1 MIWLILL
8 VTILILFYIYT
19 FRSFKYWETRNVYYE
34 KPVPIFGNFYDVAI
48 RKRHM
53 GDVLKEIHLKL
64 DDNVPYFGVYIFH
77 APNLVVRTK
86 EMIKEVLIKNFT
98 SFPNRMDYTNEVVDP
113 LSSYD
118 LFSMKEDLWKFTRTK
133 LSPAFSSGKIKMMG
147 PLMKEV
153 TDQLEN
159 LLESS
164 NGQEVDVRDLAKRY
178 LVDIIS
184 TCAFGINAESLK
196 DQNSQIK
203 VMANQMLD
211 QRGFVRS
218 FAVFAWFF
226 CPLLVDIFRLPFV
239 EKESSDFLVD
249 VFLSSYKERKKLNI
263 KRNDFID
270 LLHEVIGK
278 KDQNDLIVFDEI
290 KMSAQA
296 MAFFNAGTD
305 TTSILLTLCLYEM
318 AMNLH
323 IQEKLR
329 NEIRDSIDPTGSISY
344 ETLLSMEYLDL
355 VTKETLRKYPFLQL
369 LQRYCVKDH
378 TFETGLTIKKGQRV
392 LIPTLALH
400 HDPKYY
406 PNPEEFNPE
415 RIRGDRIKD
424 LQYVFLPFGEG
435 PRKCIGEKFGLI
447 SFKLGLSMILKNF
460 EVLPGPQTEIP
471 LKFEKAAFFTTP
483 ESAEIMLTIRRVD

>member
-8 VTILILFYIYT
+8 ATLVALFYIYT
-19 FRSFKYWETRNVYYE
+19 YRCFKYWENRNVYFE

-48 RKRHM
+48 RKKHM
-53 GDVLKEIHLKL
+53 GDVLQEIHMKL
-64 DDNVPYFGVYIFH
+64 DENIPYFGVYIFH

-86 EMIKEVLIKNFT
+86 EMIKEVLIKNFA

-113 LSSYD
+113 LSAYD
-118 LFSMKEDLWKFTRTK
+118 LFSMKEEMWKFTRSK
-133 LSPAFSSGKIKMMG
+133 LSPAFSSGKMKNMY

-153 TDQLEN
+153 SNHLHN
-159 LLESS
+159 LLVSLE
-164 NGQEVDVRDLAKRY
+164 GQEVDVRDLSKRF

-184 TCAFGINAESLK
+184 SCAFGINAESL
-196 DQNSQIK
+196 QNKNSKIK
-203 VMANQMLD
+203 AMADQMLD

-249 VFLSSYKERKKLNI
+249 VFLRSYKERKKLNV
-263 KRNDFID
+263 KRNDLID
-270 LLHEVIGK
+270 LLHELVGEK
-278 KDQNDLIVFDEI
+278 SQNDLVVFDEI

-296 MAFFNAGTD
+296 MAFFNAGEGTS
-305 TTSILLTLCLYEM
+305 SILLTLCLYEM
-318 AMNLH
+318 AMNID

-329 NEIRDSIDPTGSISY
+329 EEIRKTLDSTGELSY
-344 ETLLSMEYLDL
+344 ENVLEMEYLDM

-378 TFETGLTIKKGQRV
+378 TFETGLTVKKGQRV

-400 HDPKYY
+400 YDPRYY
-406 PNPEEFNPE
+406 PEPEKFNPE
-415 RIRGDRIKD
+415 RFRGDKIKD
-424 LQYVFLPFGEG
+424 LQYVFLPFGDG
-435 PRKCIGEKFGLI
+435 PRKCIGARFGLM
-447 SFKLGLSMILKNF
+447 SMKTGLATILKDF
-460 EVLPGPQTEIP
+460 EVVPGPQTEIP
-471 LKFEKAAFFTTP
+471 LRFEKAAFFTTP
-483 ESAEIMLTIRRVD
+483 ESAQVMLKLRKVA

>member
-8 VTILILFYIYT
+8 AILIGLFYIYCY
-19 FRSFKYWETRNVYYE
+19 RSFNYWENRNVYYE

-48 RKRHM
+48 RKKHM
-53 GDVLKEIHLKL
+53 GDILQEMHMKL
-64 DDNVPYFGVYIFH
+64 DDNIPYFGVYIFH

-86 EMIKEVLIKNFT
+86 EMIKEVLIKNFS

-113 LSSYD
+113 LSAYD
-118 LFSMKEDLWKFTRTK
+118 LFSMKEDLWKFTRSK
-133 LSPAFSSGKIKMMG
+133 LSPAFSSGKIKMMY

-153 TDQLEN
+153 TDQLES
-159 LLESS
+159 LLETLD
-164 NGQEVDVRDLAKRY
+164 GQEVDVRDLAKRY

-184 TCAFGINAESLK
+184 SCAFGINAESLK
-196 DQNSQIK
+196 NKDSKIK

-226 CPLLVDIFRLPFV
+226 CPILVDIFRLPFV

-249 VFLSSYKERKKLNI
+249 VFLTSYKERKKLNV
-263 KRNDFID
+263 KRNDLID
-270 LLHEVIGK
+270 LLHELVGEK
-278 KDQNDLIVFDEI
+278 GNNDLVVFDEI

-296 MAFFNAGTD
+296 MAFFNAGAD
-305 TTSILLTLCLYEM
+305 TSSILLTLCLYEM
-318 AMNLH
+318 AMNLD
-323 IQEKLR
+323 IQERLR
-329 NEIRDSIDPTGSISY
+329 NDIREAVDENGVMSY
-344 ETLLSMEYLDL
+344 EALLSLEYLDL

-378 TFETGLTIKKGQRV
+378 TFETGLTVKKGQRV

-400 HDPKYY
+400 YDPKYY
-406 PNPEEFNPE
+406 PDPDKFDPE
-415 RIRGDRIKD
+415 RFRGDKLKD

-435 PRKCIGEKFGLI
+435 PRKCIGERFGLM
-447 SFKLGLSMILKNF
+447 SFKIGLSMILKNF
-460 EVLPGPQTEIP
+460 EVSPGPQTEIP

-483 ESAEIMLTIRRVD
+483 ESAEVMLTIKKVK